1 MVEIQTENVRMAS
14 QATSKEAAIVEVAAL
29 LEQNGF
35 VAPGYAA
42 SMLQRETLANTY
54 LGSGIAI
61 PHGVPA
67 DREKIQKTGVAI
79 VQVPGGVAWQAGE
92 QAYLVVG
99 IAARSDEHLALLGK
113 LTGLL
118 GNEARLQRLAAT
130 SDVEEIVAA
139 FGADEAVQAG
149 SATLSAAARTVD
161 AVVGPAHGL
170 HARPAT
176 VFATLARGFAAKI
189 TVTLA
194 GRTADGTSMASLLQL
209 GAAHGA
215 VVRIAADGAEA
226 AEAAEALRQLKEQM
240 EAAEVE
246 EMPKRVV
253 RRHGWKPV
261 RELATLAGVPLAP
274 GLAIGRL
281 RRLGVEQIETAAP
294 TDNPTEEKRQLHQA
308 LLEARGELAELAE
321 ESKAHGATEAAQI
334 LAAQAEILRDEELLA
349 RIERRIDEV
358 PSASWA
364 WQQESERLAEKL
376 ANSENELIAG
386 RATDVRDAAARVLRC
401 LLKIDKKRWAEE
413 DDEPQILLTE
423 ELTPSEAATLD
434 TARVVGF
441 CSARGSA
448 TSHVAILAR
457 SLKMPALS
465 GIDVDA
471 GELQDGDLVIL
482 DADAGMLY
490 LNPSDAD
497 LESARKAQ
505 VLLADTDAAMHER
518 RFAPAV
524 TGDGVRIEVCANIGK
539 VADVSKA
546 LASGGEGVGLLR
558 TEFLFLDRED
568 APDEEEQYQ
577 SYRAMLEALDGLPL
591 VLRTL
596 DIGGDKPVPYLQQEK
611 EENPFLGVRGIRLC
625 LRHRDLFRTQLRAAF
640 RAAAYGNLKIM
651 FPMIASPE
659 EMRAARDFA
668 EEIRCEVGAEPVEI
682 GTMIEVPA
690 AVLMGEELAEVAD
703 FFSIGTNDLTQ
714 YVMAMDRGNT
724 ELARE
729 ASGFHPAVL
738 RMIRKTVEAAEKH
751 GRWVGVC
758 GGLAGEPGGA
768 LVLAGLGVRELSVS
782 VPSIPAVKDSLRN
795 TTRVEA
801 EALARRALGCADLN
815 AVRALLADEGVNA

>member
-1 MVEIQTENVRMAS
+1 MVEIQAENIRMAS
-14 QATSKEAAIVEVAAL
+14 RAASKQEAIAEVAAL

-42 SMLQRETLANTY
+42 SMLQRETMANTY

-79 VQVPGGVAWQAGE
+79 VQVPAGVDWQTNE
-92 QAYLVVG
+92 PAYLVVG

-118 GNEARLQRLAAT
+118 GDEARLRRLAVT
-130 SDVEEIVAA
+130 SDVAEIVAA
-139 FGADEAVQAG
+139 FGADEV
-149 SATLSAAARTVD
+149 SAAGGVTLAATAETVE
-161 AVVGPAHGL
+161 AVVGPEHGL

-176 VFATLARGFAAKI
+176 AFATLARGFQAKI

-194 GRTADGTSMASLLQL
+194 GRTVDGTSMASLLQL

-215 VVRIAADGAEA
+215 VVRIAADGAD
-226 AEAAEALRQLKEQM
+226 AAEALRQLKAQM

-246 EMPKRVV
+246 KKPKRAA

-261 RELATLAGVPLAP
+261 RELARLAGVPLAP

-308 LLEARGELAELAE
+308 VLEARGELAELAE
-321 ESKAHGATEAAQI
+321 SSKTRGAAEAAQI
-334 LAAQAEILRDEELLA
+334 LAAQAEILRDEELMQ
-349 RIERRIDEV
+349 RVERRIDEV

-364 WQQESERLAEKL
+364 WQQESERLATKL
-376 ANSENELIAG
+376 AGSDNELIAG

-401 LLKIDKKRWAEE
+401 LLKIDKERRAEE

-434 TARVVGF
+434 TARVAGF

-465 GIDVDA
+465 GIAVDA
-471 GELQDGDLVIL
+471 GELQDGDLAIL
-482 DADAGMLY
+482 DADTGTLY
-490 LNPSDAD
+490 LNPSDED
-497 LESARKAQ
+497 LASARKAQ
-505 VLLADTDAAMHER
+505 ALLADTDAAMYEQ

-524 TGDGVRIEVCANIGK
+524 TGDGLRIEVCANIGK
-539 VADVSKA
+539 LADVSKA
-546 LASGGEGVGLLR
+546 LESGGEGVGLLR
-558 TEFLFLDRED
+558 TEFLFLERED

-640 RAAAYGNLKIM
+640 RAASHGNLKIM

-659 EMRAARDFA
+659 EMRTARDFA
-668 EEIRCEVGAEPVEI
+668 EEIRREVGAAPVEI

-724 ELARE
+724 ALARE

-768 LVLAGLGVRELSVS
+768 AVLAGLGVRELSVS
-782 VPSIPAVKDSLRN
+782 IPSIPAVKDSLRN
-795 TTRVEA
+795 TTRAEA
-801 EALARRALGCADLN
+801 EALARRVLACADLS
-815 AVRALLADEGVNA
+815 AVRAVLTEEGVQA